1 MDWIHSLLQRESEF
15 GSHIQH
21 LVVPALKD
29 DPTEEESA
37 SFMELWK
44 ALSSTPGRKL
54 TQAEAEYQA
63 LGSILSKCQTLH
75 TLVLAEYV
83 RSHWWLSAKERDSH
97 SLSWLNPSRGSF
109 WILAEIPNGTWQH
122 RTWSG
127 SWVSWKDPLSL
138 RLPSSWTPILPL
150 ASPILPRDVNDS

>member
-1 MDWIHSLLQRESEF
+1 
-15 GSHIQH
+15 
-21 LVVPALKD
+21 LKG
-29 DPTEEESA
+29 DPTEEERA

-97 SLSWLNPSRGSF
+97 SLS
-109 WILAEIPNGTWQH
+109 
-122 RTWSG
+122 
-127 SWVSWKDPLSL
+127 
-138 RLPSSWTPILPL
+138 
-150 ASPILPRDVNDS
+150 